1 MIITTIDGRKVDTTM
16 AIQSWTEETRLSG
29 DIGSARTDRTYYS
42 INTGTPYQSQKL
54 YQSSQRNFYIV
65 TENNYPEAVAD
76 STEPSATFISERQAC
91 AWICKNSHALPDC
104 LASLETEPE

>member
-1 MIITTIDGRKVDTTM
+1 MILTTIDGRKVDTTM
-16 AIQSWTEETRLSG
+16 AIQSWAEETRLSG
-29 DIGSARTDRTYYS
+29 EVYYS

>member
-1 MIITTIDGRKVDTTM
+1 MIITTGDGRKVDTTM
-16 AIQSWTEETRLSG
+16 AIQSWVEETRLVG
-29 DIGSARTDRTYYS
+29 DVYYS
-42 INTGTPYQSQKL
+42 INTGTPYQTQKL
-54 YQSSQRNFYIV
+54 YQSSQRNFYLV

-76 STEPSATFISERQAC
+76 TTEPSATFISERQAC

>member
-1 MIITTIDGRKVDTTM
+1 MIITTIDGRKVDTTLAM
-16 AIQSWTEETRLSG
+16 QSWVEETRLVG
-29 DIGSARTDRTYYS
+29 DVYIS
-42 INTGTPYQSQKL
+42 INTDSPYQTQKL
-54 YQSSQRNFYIV
+54 YQSSQRNFYLV

>member
-1 MIITTIDGRKVDTTM
+1 MIITTIDGRKVDTTL
-16 AIQSWTEETRLSG
+16 AIQSWVEETRMEG
-29 DIGSARTDRTYYS
+29 EVYIS
-42 INTGTPYQSQKL
+42 INTNSPYQTQKL
-54 YQSSQRNFYIV
+54 YQSSQRNFYLV

-76 STEPSATFISERQAC
+76 TTEPSATFISERQAC

>member
-16 AIQSWTEETRLSG
+16 AIQSWVEETRMEG
-29 DIGSARTDRTYYS
+29 DVYIS
-42 INTGTPYQSQKL
+42 INTNSPYQTQRL

-65 TENNYPEAVAD
+65 TENHYPESVAD
-76 STEPSATFISERQAC
+76 TTEPSATFISERQAC